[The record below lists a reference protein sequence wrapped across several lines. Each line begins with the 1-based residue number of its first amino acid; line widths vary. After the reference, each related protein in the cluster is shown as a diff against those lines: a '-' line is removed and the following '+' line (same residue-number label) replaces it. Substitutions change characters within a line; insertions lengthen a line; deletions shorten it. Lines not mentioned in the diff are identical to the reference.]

1 MNVCMCVCV
10 TDLHGVEGCGKSGN
24 GLCFHFPYN
33 CDVYFFSFQ
42 HLQGL
47 HELLLTRQG
56 SLVELPLSFAKLRE
70 TQDLKL
76 SGTKKERK
84 SATRDLRY

>member
-1 MNVCMCVCV
+1 MFVRIGLNE
-10 TDLHGVEGCGKSGN
+10 VEGCRGCSGN
-24 GLCFHFPYN
+24 GDGVCFNFPSN
-33 CDVYFFSFQ
+33 CDVYFLLFQ

-47 HELLLTRQG
+47 RELLLTRLG
-56 SLVELPLSFAKLRE
+56 SLAELPLSFAKLQE

-84 SATRDLRY
+84 SAIRDLRY